1 MAEAPNTAPKRQTQ
15 GQSAKRST
23 TPTNHSATA
32 PNTRP
37 KRQTQGHRPYREN
50 SLGRVT
56 MCPFWDNIL
65 VASSYPDCA
74 HTKLIRNI
82 CYFLRKA
89 WNLSVLCECRSANL
103 PGEGSCHTSCV
114 TAMGFCMVRGPHGMG
129 LAYIHPNALGPSW
142 DLKQAPP
149 PPPPEKPPDTTP
161 GVCHGHL
168 YRGPRCRGTVVYHMG
183 GAAPHCQCMVSG
195 GIFSGYEHKRVSR
208 WAHSAI

>member
-1 MAEAPNTAPKRQTQ
+1 MCVCVCALHLHFTDS
-15 GQSAKRST
+15 GF
-23 TPTNHSATA
+23 
-32 PNTRP
+32 
-37 KRQTQGHRPYREN
+37 PYREN

-56 MCPFWDNIL
+56 MCQFRDNIL

-149 PPPPEKPPDTTP
+149 PPKNPRAQHQGYVTAIFTGALAAGAPWCTTWAGQLPTVSAWCQVAFSPGMNTNASPDGLTVQSSAGMHARHT
-161 GVCHGHL
+161 HRIKL
-168 YRGPRCRGTVVYHMG
+168 QGT
-183 GAAPHCQCMVSG
+183 S
-195 GIFSGYEHKRVSR
+195 IST
-208 WAHSAI
+208 